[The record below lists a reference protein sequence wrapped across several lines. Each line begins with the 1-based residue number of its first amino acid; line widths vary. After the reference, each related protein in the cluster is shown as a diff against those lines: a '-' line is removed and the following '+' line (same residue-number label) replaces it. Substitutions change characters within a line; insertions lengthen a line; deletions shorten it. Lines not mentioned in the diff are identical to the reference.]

1 VVRRSVCVSVVALAL
16 SGLLAVAA
24 PFAAATGNGN
34 GLDRIAQSGQA
45 LLRAGTAR
53 FAGRISIT
61 GSSTTSGTAGLS
73 GAFDFTHRSGQFNIN
88 AGALGATGASGRL
101 TIRLI
106 GNVAYLSVGSF
117 RRLTHGAL
125 PRQLEGKQWLRL
137 DLSTLGA
144 TAGELEQANPASS
157 LDFLRGA
164 TNSVENLGTERVSG
178 VPATHYRIE
187 VDLTQALE
195 KVPANQRSQLQA
207 TLGALGGA
215 SQFPA
220 DVWLDAKG
228 RPVKFSFEV
237 TGQGATPTH
246 ISETFQ
252 YSDFGT
258 PVRTPVPPSSQVLD
272 FTTLLHELGRSLGGA
287 AGATIGSSAPAA

>member
-1 VVRRSVCVSVVALAL
+1 MVRRSVCVSVVALAL
-16 SGLLAVAA
+16 SGMLAVAA
-24 PFAAATGNGN
+24 PFAAATGNG
-34 GLDRIAQSGQA
+34 LDRVAQSGQA
-45 LLRAGTAR
+45 LLHAGTAR

-61 GSSTTSGTAGLS
+61 GSSTTSGTVGLS

-88 AGALGATGASGRL
+88 AAALGATGASGRL
-101 TIRLI
+101 IIRLV

-117 RRLTHGAL
+117 RHLTPGAL

-144 TAGELEQANPASS
+144 TAGELQQANPASS

-164 TNSVENLGTERVSG
+164 TSSVENLGTERVNG

-195 KVPANQRSQLQA
+195 RVPANQRSQLQA

-258 PVRTPVPPSSQVLD
+258 PVRTPVPTSSQVVD
-272 FTTLLHELGRSLGGA
+272 FTKLLHELGRSLGGA